1 MQYGRDKPELS
12 ENPRHVVRKNAKA
25 GRPTMIVI
33 SILDSKTRDTSDTVQ
48 SVRFDLLPHQ
58 RQALCKYKM
67 HSLTQG
73 VPSVTA

>member
-1 MQYGRDKPELS
+1 
-12 ENPRHVVRKNAKA
+12 
-25 GRPTMIVI
+25 MIVI